1 MKYKTYVHIL
11 HAVLYFYSKQ
21 LFHNIA
27 VMKITNMHY
36 QGNLDIQ
43 IV

>member
-1 MKYKTYVHIL
+1 L
-11 HAVLYFYSKQ
+11 HAVLYFYSEQ

-27 VMKITNMHY
+27 VTKITNMYY

>member
-1 MKYKTYVHIL
+1 L
-11 HAVLYFYSKQ
+11 HVVLYFYSKQ

-27 VMKITNMHY
+27 ATKITNIYY

-43 IV
+43 MV